1 MSRPTAFRPPA
12 WALRVTGGLALAA
25 LWETAARFSHSLL
38 LPGPTETF
46 AALPG
51 LLQDPLL
58 WHALRA
64 SNEGLALGFAA
75 ALLGGIPL
83 GLALGCWPRLASF
96 FEPYVHLLLAL
107 PTTALIPLVFVVAGL
122 GLPSRALVVCLFSLP
137 VVIEC
142 ARDGV
147 GRADPRLIEMAAAF
161 GATPWQAWR
170 KVLWPASVPG
180 IMTGARLGL
189 ARAVD
194 GMVVAELLLVAV
206 GVGRLLLDFQGRF
219 EAAQV
224 YAVVLVVMIEAVL
237 LAHAA
242 RVIERRL
249 ARARE
254 RA

>member
-1 MSRPTAFRPPA
+1 MSHPPAFRPPA
-12 WALRVTGGLALAA
+12 WALRVAGGLALAA

-38 LPGPTETF
+38 LPRVTDTA
-46 AALPG
+46 AALFG
-51 LLQDPLL
+51 LVRDRAL

-75 ALLGGIPL
+75 ALLAGVPL
-83 GLALGCWPRLASF
+83 GLALGRWPRLASWVGT
-96 FEPYVHLLLAL
+96 YLHLLLAL
-107 PTTALIPLVFVVAGL
+107 PTTALIPLVFIVAGL
-122 GLPSRALVVCLFSLP
+122 GLASRALVVCLFSLP
-137 VVIEC
+137 VVVEC
-142 ARDGV
+142 ARDGA
-147 GRADPRLIEMAAAF
+147 GRTDPRLIEMAAAF

-170 KVLWPASVPG
+170 KVALPASVPG
-180 IMTGARLGL
+180 VMTGARLGL

-194 GMVVAELLLVAV
+194 GMVVVELLLVAV

-242 RVIERRL
+242 RLIERRL
-249 ARARE
+249 VRARE
-254 RA
+254 RT